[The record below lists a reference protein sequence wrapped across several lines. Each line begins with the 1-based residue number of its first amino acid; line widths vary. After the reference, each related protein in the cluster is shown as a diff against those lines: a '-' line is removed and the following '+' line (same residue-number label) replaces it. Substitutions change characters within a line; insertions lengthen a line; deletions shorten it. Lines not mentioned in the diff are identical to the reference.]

1 MLTNL
6 PVVRYKL
13 KEANGDELVGSFFQD
28 ELVLYNPPE
37 FYEIDI
43 LKTRGKGKQK
53 EFFVHYRGW
62 PNTYNEWKKASDM
75 KNL

>member
-13 KEANGDELVGSFFQD
+13 KEVNGDEIVGSFFQD

-37 FYEIDI
+37 FFEIDI
-43 LKTRGKGKQK
+43 LKTRGKGKHK
-53 EFFVHYRGW
+53 EFLVHYRGW
-62 PNTYNEWKKASDM
+62 PNTYDEWKKASDM
-75 KNL
+75 KDL